1 MGVAMRI
8 GEKGERG
15 APGFEDPIGL
25 LASCHERIEGHCA
38 TLERLKA
45 HVRVH
50 GGDREARE
58 AAARVFQYF
67 AQAGRWHHEDEE
79 RDLAPLLERHG
90 DPALSA
96 VVARLMAEHRDL
108 ERAYA
113 PIERALQSLPASP
126 GELPIEPYVSL
137 IRAHIA
143 AENTQLLPRAR
154 AVLGPS
160 EVAALGRAMAA
171 RRGVRFPTP

>member
-1 MGVAMRI
+1 MRI

-15 APGFEDPIGL
+15 APGFDDPLGL

-38 TLERLKA
+38 TLGRLKA

-50 GGDREARE
+50 GGDHEAQR
-58 AAARVFQYF
+58 AAERILGYF

-90 DPALSA
+90 DRELAALMT
-96 VVARLMAEHRDL
+96 RLMVEHREL

-113 PIERALQSLPASP
+113 PLERLLRALPGRPAD
-126 GELPIEPYVSL
+126 LLIEPYVSL
-137 IRAHIA
+137 IRAHME
-143 AENTQLLPRAR
+143 AEDTLILPRAR
-154 AVLGPS
+154 ALLDPS
-160 EVAALGRAMAA
+160 EIAALGQAMAA
-171 RRGVRFPTP
+171 RRGVSPRAP